1 MPLALDSFVTMA
13 IAFDEMR
20 VPTFISY

>member
-1 MPLALDSFVTMA
+1 MPLALDFFVIMA